1 MENKINWKQVGI
13 IGIIVYILSLPLMFW
28 KSSKIGKIASIV
40 ILMMVLSTIIVSF
53 TKKISEAY
61 YSIDSVIQVDKKS
74 KLVINEINQVF
85 AQLNTFKQRIDK
97 LELEFN
103 KQITQN
109 KETQVDKILRKS
121 SQLEGEISTIERS
134 VKALKT
140 ELRDSFLERIL
151 RLREN
156 IFIKKYSTDSYEV
169 RKELADLLE
178 TENLLSETEK
188 ERFYKELK
196 SIGFDTIDQKKKVKE
211 TVPKFYTRKWNVSL
225 AQKSESY
232 DSWFIDF
239 N

>member
-109 KETQVDKILRKS
+109 KETQVDKDRKS
-121 SQLEGEISTIERS
+121 
-134 VKALKT
+134 V
-140 ELRDSFLERIL
+140 
-151 RLREN
+151 
-156 IFIKKYSTDSYEV
+156 V
-169 RKELADLLE
+169 
-178 TENLLSETEK
+178 
-188 ERFYKELK
+188 
-196 SIGFDTIDQKKKVKE
+196 
-211 TVPKFYTRKWNVSL
+211 
-225 AQKSESY
+225 
-232 DSWFIDF
+232 
-239 N
+239 